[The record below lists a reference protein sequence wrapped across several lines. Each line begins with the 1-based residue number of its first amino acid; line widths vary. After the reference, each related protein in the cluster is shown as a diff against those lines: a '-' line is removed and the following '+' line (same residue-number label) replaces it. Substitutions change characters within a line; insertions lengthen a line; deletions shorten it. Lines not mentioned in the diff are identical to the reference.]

1 MSWKMP
7 VEVFLENCAKF
18 VFYSAKFI
26 GLVTTTTAAST
37 YPPKKSHGKSSISAI
52 DAAAVGNKWRDSAAR
67 CNHRNRNSSSN
78 NNCDPF
84 PDADATTTPNNNC
97 QLSCDGARCNRN
109 IRSRVASCLNCT
121 PFFLPLLLL
130 VYPVVVFFVKSCA
143 ADNQRTTSYF
153 NLFVFITLYV
163 HYVLM
168 VVVCTMVVLR
178 NRSAFT
184 DALSRLNSLI
194 QSICDSMSTTF
205 ADGNSPGNDYQQ
217 RKELWIRSRSI
228 DLGLKCGLGI
238 ILAVLCWLN
247 INLPILSA
255 TNWITILC
263 SSLILI
269 LPTLLLVAL
278 SATFYAL
285 AVVMES
291 LLFVLNS
298 WLRDTCMQL
307 VGGQQDH
314 AAEERSPRIKAHQQ
328 EQGFGRNKL
337 WQLSICDNVDIIIQ
351 YYSRTLQLLKQLNHF
366 HAMPALLII
375 LNCFF
380 NVAVQSF
387 SIYMALS
394 APDVTADGGASLD
407 DDGYKN
413 ITTSDS
419 LYFIRDI
426 NSNNSSNNNCSIR
439 PLEVAGSPKESP
451 QTGVH
456 LYIIAV
462 NAVYILINYCEL
474 FATIRASVAH
484 RTAVSI

>member
-1 MSWKMP
+1 M
-7 VEVFLENCAKF
+7 FLENCAKF

-26 GLVTTTTAAST
+26 GLVAST
-37 YPPKKSHGKSSISAI
+37 YPPKKSHRNSSISAI
-52 DAAAVGNKWRDSAAR
+52 DVVVANKWRNSAGR
-67 CNHRNRNSSSN
+67 CNHRNRSSN
-78 NNCDPF
+78 NNKNNN
-84 PDADATTTPNNNC
+84 PDATTPNNNC
-97 QLSCDGARCNRN
+97 QLSCDGTRCRRSCNRN
-109 IRSRVASCLNCT
+109 TRSRLHLISL
-121 PFFLPLLLL
+121 LLLLLL
-130 VYPVVVFFVKSCA
+130 VYPVVVLLVKSCA
-143 ADNQRTTSYF
+143 ADNERTTSYF

-178 NRSAFT
+178 NRSGFT

-194 QSICDSMSTTF
+194 QSICASMATTF
-205 ADGNSPGNDYQQ
+205 ADVGSPGNGLGLH
-217 RKELWIRSRSI
+217 RKEIWIRSRSI

-238 ILAVLCWLN
+238 TLVVLCWLN

-269 LPTLLLVAL
+269 LPTLLLVTL

-285 AVVMES
+285 AVVMEG

-298 WLRDTCMQL
+298 WLRDACMQL
-307 VGGQQDH
+307 LVKRGN
-314 AAEERSPRIKAHQQ
+314 AAEERGGGRMRAH
-328 EQGFGRNKL
+328 EGFRRNKL

-380 NVAVQSF
+380 NIAVQSF

-394 APDVTADGGASLD
+394 APDVTATDNGE
-407 DDGYKN
+407 
-413 ITTSDS
+413 
-419 LYFIRDI
+419 LYFIQD
-426 NSNNSSNNNCSIR
+426 NNTNNNNSGH
-439 PLEVAGSPKESP
+439 PLSVVGSPKESP
-451 QTGVH
+451 QTVAH

-474 FATIRASVAH
+474 LATIRASVGH